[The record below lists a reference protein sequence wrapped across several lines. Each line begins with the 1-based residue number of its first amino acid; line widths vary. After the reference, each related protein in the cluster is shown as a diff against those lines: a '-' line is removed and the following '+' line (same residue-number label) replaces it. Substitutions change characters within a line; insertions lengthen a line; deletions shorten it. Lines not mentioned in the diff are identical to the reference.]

1 MPRGARATQ
10 GGYGYHVL
18 NRGNGRPTVFHK
30 DGDLDA
36 FVRLLCQAQERVDV
50 RLIAF
55 CLMPNHFHLAVWPRR
70 DGELS
75 AYMMWLLTAQVRRYQ
90 QHYHSSGHVWQ
101 GRFRAFAIQ
110 EDEHLLT
117 VLRYSERNPLRAGF
131 VERAQDWRWSSARQA
146 REGMPAL
153 DPGPVARPD
162 SWLQHDNE
170 PQTEAEVERL
180 RLSVRRGR
188 PYGEAV
194 WMKET
199 ARRLGIEASLRP
211 RGRPGKVTEEQRSLF
226 GSGND
231 H

>member
-1 MPRGARATQ
+1 MA
-10 GGYGYHVL
+10 
-18 NRGNGRPTVFHK
+18 N
-30 DGDLDA
+30 
-36 FVRLLCQAQERVDV
+36 
-50 RLIAF
+50 
-55 CLMPNHFHLAVWPRR
+55 
-70 DGELS
+70 LS
-75 AYMMWLLTAQVRRYQ
+75 DYMMWLRTAQVRRYQ
-90 QHYHSSGHVWQ
+90 QHYHSSGHAWQ

-110 EDEHLLT
+110 EDDHLLT

-162 SWLQHDNE
+162 SWLQHVNE
-170 PQTEAEVERL
+170 PPTEAEVERL

-188 PYGEAV
+188 PNGEVV

-211 RGRPGKVTEEQRSLF
+211 RGRPRKRCQGERKA
-226 GSGND
+226 
-231 H
+231 